1 MPAVTAA
8 DEDATLFLPTAAVTV
23 AAAAAGGLAAP
34 TAAAPAPL
42 GAPRPEVAVGAAGG
56 STNVGLSGCGG
67 RGRLLESSPSKEP
80 SNERPSTEA

>member
-56 STNVGLSGCGG
+56 STNVGLSG
-67 RGRLLESSPSKEP
+67 
-80 SNERPSTEA
+80 